1 MTTSYGYDQ
10 DAEPPTPD
18 DQQPDL
24 VEPEPGEESG
34 SDPDPDPGTSADQTG
49 IDS

>member
-10 DAEPPTPD
+10 DAEPPTPAD
-18 DQQPDL
+18 HQPDL

-34 SDPDPDPGTSADQTG
+34 SDPDPDPGKSADQTG

>member
-18 DQQPDL
+18 DQEPDI
-24 VEPEPGEESG
+24 VEAGGDEERAAT
-34 SDPDPDPGTSADQTG
+34 PTRTR
-49 IDS
+49 